1 VVLTIDEH
9 VQAVADFGFT
19 ERQARF
25 LVLVM
30 RHAGVCVPRQYA
42 SFTGIANG
50 GKTCNAF
57 FDKLVRRGH
66 AAAAHCVH
74 NRARLYHVHHKAL
87 YYAIGEA
94 SSRYRRPVPARQASE
109 RLMLLD
115 AVLTTPD
122 VEWLTTGSE
131 KAAYLASLQA
141 SPPPDTPRDAPAEHV
156 SGKVSELSGTLPIGV
171 DAVGRTA
178 LIYLA
183 TEPWTERFR
192 SFLQAHTMLLRAA
205 RTWTIRLVF
214 PRPLDRFY
222 DAYQTV
228 IRDELESPL
237 HPATVSELKWFF
249 EHRPQA
255 GREPVHP
262 QTQGFLDVAAKAFST
277 TRFSLLYRRWLQ
289 HGDVVLDGLT
299 SAAIAEAL
307 NAGSGTIETVVLPHT
322 YRHLSPLVAGDYE
335 APVRVEKGARRGDIT
350 PARPQPPPSTRS
362 SISSTSAL
370 L

>member
-1 VVLTIDEH
+1 VGLTIDER
-9 VQAVADFGFT
+9 VQAVAGFGFT

-42 SFTGIANG
+42 SFAGLASG

-57 FDKLVRRGH
+57 FDTLVRRRH
-66 AAAAHCVH
+66 AAATHCIH
-74 NRARLYHVHHKAL
+74 NRARLYHVHHRAL
-87 YYAIGEA
+87 YAAIGA
-94 SSRYRRPVPARQASE
+94 AASRYRRPVPARQASE
-109 RLMLLD
+109 RLMRLD

-122 VEWLTTGSE
+122 LDWLTTRSE
-131 KAAYLASLQA
+131 KGAYLASLAA
-141 SPPPDTPRDAPAEHV
+141 SAPADTPRDGAAGPV
-156 SGKVSELSGTLPIGV
+156 PGTVFALPGAFPIGV
-171 DAVGRTA
+171 DAAGRTA

-192 SFLQAHTMLLRAA
+192 SFLQAHTALLRAA

-228 IRDELESPL
+228 VRDELESPL
-237 HPATVSELKWFF
+237 HPATVGELKWFF
-249 EHRPQA
+249 EHRPQT
-255 GREPVHP
+255 GQESGLP
-262 QTQGFLDVAAKAFST
+262 QMQGFQGAARPFST

-289 HGDVVLDGLT
+289 HGDVVFDDLT
-299 SAAIAEAL
+299 SPAIAEAL
-307 NAGSGTIETVVLPHT
+307 NAGRGTVETVVLPHV
-322 YRHLSPLVAGDYE
+322 YRHLSPLVAGDHDE
-335 APVRVEKGARRGDIT
+335 PMRVEKGARRGDMS
-350 PARPQPPPSTRS
+350 PARPQPLSATRS
-362 SISSTSAL
+362 AISSTSAL